1 MHSSSFT
8 SLLCPKRFALAVIG
22 SLVLL
27 LAGAAQAQTT
37 FDWFDTA
44 PDANWK
50 QGAFGARWTGGL
62 FDQPGFGILRFNN
75 NHQLNMTN
83 NVAGT
88 YNMHGLN
95 FGSFNTSARTL
106 GGNTVRLFD
115 FSGADPHITNDS
127 SATHIINLTWKALA
141 PAVIL

>member
-1 MHSSSFT
+1 M
-8 SLLCPKRFALAVIG
+8 
-22 SLVLL
+22 
-27 LAGAAQAQTT
+27 
-37 FDWFDTA
+37 
-44 PDANWK
+44 N
-50 QGAFGARWTGGL
+50 
-62 FDQPGFGILRFNN
+62 
-75 NHQLNMTN
+75 N

-88 YNMHGLN
+88 YSMHGLN